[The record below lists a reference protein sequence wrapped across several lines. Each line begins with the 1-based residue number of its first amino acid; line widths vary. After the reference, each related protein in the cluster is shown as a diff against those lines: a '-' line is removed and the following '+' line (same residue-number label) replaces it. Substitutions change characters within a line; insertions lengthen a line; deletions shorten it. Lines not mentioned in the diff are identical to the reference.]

1 MVASEGIFLSNTDMS
16 ERLPYFNVS
25 IIGFFLRQH
34 YFSFVFNP
42 FCSVTLIDKRFVEQS
57 PINIM
62 LKNDVRPLR
71 NTEMRIDTGIFV
83 VYHYRLTYVDDVI
96 ITSLNA

>member
-1 MVASEGIFLSNTDMS
+1 MVASEVTVFENTGMFGG
-16 ERLPYFNVS
+16 LPDFNVS

-42 FCSVTLIDKRFVEQS
+42 FCSVTLIDKRFVEHR
-57 PINIM
+57 PINLM

-71 NTEMRIDTGIFV
+71 NTERRFDTGIFI
-83 VYHYRLTYVDDVI
+83 YHFRLTYVYDVMV
-96 ITSLNA
+96 TS